1 MFFREADFKT
11 LTLKVNSNFS
21 LTEVATDL
29 APVGGGDWGGYPWG
43 SQPWGDSPVNLQPIR
58 TYIPLGS
65 QRANWISLKIQH
77 EEALTKFA
85 LAGFS
90 LWLNGMSS
98 RFK

>member
-11 LTLKVNSNFS
+11 INLKVSSNFN
-21 LTEVATDL
+21 LTEVSTSL
-29 APVGGGDWGGYPWG
+29 TPVGAGDWGVFAWG
-43 SQPWGDSPVNLQPIR
+43 SQPWGDAPIDLQPIR

-65 QRANWISLKIQH
+65 QRASWISLKIQH
-77 EEALTKFA
+77 QEALTKFA

-90 LWLNGMSS
+90 LSLNGMST